1 MRTFLSTARALA
13 FAPGRSLLVASLLLS
28 PLSLLRAADAA
39 APVRDE
45 VLVIV
50 GAQGE
55 DVFGEGFAAA
65 AKNWQAAADRAK
77 VTCTIIGL
85 DPKKDAEA
93 APTDKD
99 RVREWLAKLDPNS
112 SANAWIAYIGHG
124 TFDGREARMNL
135 RGPDILPAELAEWL
149 KPVRRPVVFV
159 GGSSAGAP
167 FLNALSGPN
176 RIILAATRSGNELN
190 YARFGERFAEAM
202 AGEDTDIDQDGQA
215 SLLEAFVTA
224 AQRVQGFYRDA
235 DRMLTE
241 HALLDDNGDKNGT
254 PADFF
259 KGTRVVKT
267 PQAPR
272 GGGPAPAVDG
282 ARARLLSLTPN
293 EAERALTAEQLAK
306 RADLERRLELLRGQK
321 NRMGE
326 DAYYAALEPILREL
340 AALYASPASLAPPSA
355 AASPAVG
362 R

>member
-1 MRTFLSTARALA
+1 MRTYFSAARARA
-13 FAPGRSLLVASLLLS
+13 FAPGRGLLVAFLLLA
-28 PLSLLRAADAA
+28 PYSLLRAADA

-112 SANAWIAYIGHG
+112 AANAWIAYIGHG

-176 RIILAATRSGNELN
+176 RIILVATRSGNELN

-202 AGEDTDIDQDGQA
+202 ASDDTDIDQDGQV
-215 SLLEAFVTA
+215 SLLEAFITA

-241 HALLDDNGDKNGT
+241 HALIDDNGDKNGT

-282 ARARLLSLTPN
+282 ARARLLSLAPN

-306 RADLERRLELLRGQK
+306 RADLERRLELMRGQK
-321 NRMGE
+321 ARMGE
-326 DAYYAALEPILREL
+326 DAYYAAIEPILHEL
-340 AALYASPASLAPPSA
+340 AVLYTSPPAPRLP
-355 AASPAVG
+355 
-362 R
+362 